1 MRNRVRQVTKLG
13 KGTYYTSNMSVG
25 EGILFL
31 IVKYVFLLPF
41 YLIYWIFKYSIIGI
55 KKIVSKKDEE

>member
-13 KGTYYTSNMSVG
+13 KGTYFTSSMSVG

-31 IVKYVFLLPF
+31 IVKYVLLLPF